1 MKTLAADII
10 EANGLAEILMPTE
23 YINEATYVIE

>member
-10 EANGLAEILMPTE
+10 ESNNLSGKLEPTE
-23 YINEATYVIE
+23 YVKEYETA

>member
-10 EANGLAEILMPTE
+10 EANGLAGKLEPTE
-23 YINEATYVIE
+23 YVKEYEYIT